1 MYLCFLKFIISFN
14 EINYNLNMFY
24 MYNLFWGAGAEK
36 QGNDVINFM
45 RCSSL
50 SNKQANRE
58 YRLEQDRTNNQAGS
72 VWKT

>member
-1 MYLCFLKFIISFN
+1 MYVCLLKFIISFN
-14 EINYNLNMFY
+14 KMNYNFNMLY
-24 MYNLFWGAGAEK
+24 ICNLFSGAGDEK

-50 SNKQANRE
+50 SNKQADSE
-58 YRLEQDRTNNQAGS
+58 YRLEQDRTNNEAGC